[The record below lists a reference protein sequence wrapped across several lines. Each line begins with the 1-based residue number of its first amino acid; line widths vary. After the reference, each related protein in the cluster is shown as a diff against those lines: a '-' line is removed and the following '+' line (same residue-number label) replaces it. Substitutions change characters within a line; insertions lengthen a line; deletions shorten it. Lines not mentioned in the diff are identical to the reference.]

1 MHNSSICRPSFDNIV
16 RFVSFSFLKLYVS
29 SLCMSKYCWRV
40 FFTGYPV
47 ASRITQ
53 TCHVMKTLRAH
64 LDHIQLA
71 YRVGNAIIYM
81 LNCVYT
87 NLDLPAGTVRVV
99 FFTFPVHSIPSGQP
113 SRLIS
118 WQRGKWMP
126 LSCPGLLITW
136 QEDDNM
142 CVFNIVYKKDISYTA
157 VPQRGILIRS
167 YSPSTPWISAKDLL
181 SSEVFRC
188 LWWLDASV
196 RVIRWSTG
204 LWWTP
209 LSEAWVESSSQS
221 DKEQAHTE
229 KK

>member
-1 MHNSSICRPSFDNIV
+1 MCPVFVCLNIAGEFLYWLPSGLQDYTDLP
-16 RFVSFSFLKLYVS
+16 RHEDPESTSGSHSACLQS
-29 SLCMSKYCWRV
+29 W
-40 FFTGYPV
+40 
-47 ASRITQ
+47 
-53 TCHVMKTLRAH
+53 
-64 LDHIQLA
+64 
-71 YRVGNAIIYM
+71 NAIIYM

-113 SRLIS
+113 SRVIS

-209 LSEAWVESSSQS
+209 LSEARVESSSQS